1 MRDDG
6 VPFGVNTAT
15 PRASRE
21 LRVFTGRQ
29 RDMRRAIPLRERLD
43 DDRASGH
50 IDAECQRFR
59 RVHHL
64 DEAARKQVLDAFLHE
79 GQHASVVGSDAAHEA
94 AFPRLGTENNG
105 ILGRKKRD
113 DLIHVALDLGGLR
126 ARCQRDARGEDLTH
140 RVLASCPREDK
151 GDGGQQPRTV
161 KRNQR
166 RGARLATYPD
176 LVVPRARAAPATHP

>member
-1 MRDDG
+1 MRHDRVSLSIDA
-6 VPFGVNTAT
+6 TA
-15 PRASRE
+15 PRAPRQ
-21 LRVFTGRQ
+21 LRVLTSRQ
-29 RDMRRAIPLRERLD
+29 GDVRRAVPLRERLD

-126 ARCQRDARGEDLTH
+126 ARRQRDARGEDLTH